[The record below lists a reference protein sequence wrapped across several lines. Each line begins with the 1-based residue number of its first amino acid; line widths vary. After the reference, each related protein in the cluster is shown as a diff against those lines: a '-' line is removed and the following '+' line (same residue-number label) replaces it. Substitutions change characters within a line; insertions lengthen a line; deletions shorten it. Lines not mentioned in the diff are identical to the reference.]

1 MYMLTSIELLKNIRF
16 VNQISHMSFKA
27 WNSVN
32 WPMVESRVFRYQR
45 RIYRASQAG
54 NQRVVRNLQQRLIH
68 SLDSKLLAVRQVT
81 TENKGRKT
89 SGVDGKVYNSPNDKE
104 KLVSKLRL
112 DGKAKPIRRVEIPKP
127 GRPKEKRPLGI
138 PTVED
143 RAKQALCRLALEPEW
158 EARFEADSYGFRPG
172 RGCHDA
178 IEAVYGAL
186 SNKRQQ
192 PDYHKLVLK
201 VDIEKCFDRINHEL
215 LLKKMDSHPII
226 LRQVEAWLKAGILQG
241 SNLDWNLDTLIK
253 NEMGTPQGGVISPL
267 LSNIALHGIIQHL
280 KDWIVTIPAKN
291 NRVAAKQASLT
302 VVRYAD
308 DIVVIHKDRKVIEKA
323 KIIIEEWLWSNC
335 RLKLNQTKTC
345 ILDST
350 QGFDFLGFSCIT
362 IIRNGISRL
371 KIYPSRAGQ
380 AKILM
385 NLRQVIQRNKAVSS
399 YHLISLL
406 KPKIIGWGNYYRYCE
421 CKVVFNRISHYIYLK
436 LRAWTFRRDK
446 RHGRKIVKEKYF
458 PSGNTYNFEGVEH
471 QDNWILYGK
480 KKDKNNEMNEIW
492 LPRLSW
498 MKSKKWVKVKGTK
511 SPFDGDH
518 VYWAVRMASYNRLP
532 TRVTKLLKLQ
542 KGTCP
547 YCHTAFQIESVM
559 EVDHIQPKALGGKD
573 TYNNL
578 QLLHRHC
585 HVMKTRSDLQLITQE
600 KNP

>member
-1 MYMLTSIELLKNIRF
+1 
-16 VNQISHMSFKA
+16 MSFKA

-32 WPMVESRVFRYQR
+32 WPMVENRVFRYQR

-54 NQRVVRNLQQRLIH
+54 NQRVVKNLQQRLIH
-68 SLDSKLLAVRQVT
+68 SLDSKLLAIRQVT

-89 SGVDGKVYNSPNDKE
+89 SGVDGKVYNTPKDKA

-112 DGKAKPIRRVEIPKP
+112 DGKAKPIRRVEIPKA

-158 EARFEADSYGFRPG
+158 EARFEANSYGFRPG
-172 RGCHDA
+172 RDCHDA

-201 VDIEKCFDRINHEL
+201 VDIEKCFDQINHDL
-215 LLKKMDSHPII
+215 LLKKMDAHPLI
-226 LRQVEAWLKAGILQG
+226 LRQVKAWLKAGILQG
-241 SNLDWNLDTLIK
+241 SNLDWNLDTLIENK
-253 NEMGTPQGGVISPL
+253 MGTPQGGVISTL
-267 LSNIALHGIIQHL
+267 LSNIALHGIIHHL
-280 KDWIVTIPAKN
+280 RDWIVTIPAKN

-335 RLKLNQTKTC
+335 RLKLNKTKTC
-345 ILDST
+345 ILDSN

-380 AKILM
+380 AKILT
-385 NLRQVIQRNKAVSS
+385 NLRQVVQRNKAVSS

-436 LRAWTFRRDK
+436 LRAWIFRRDK
-446 RHGRKIVKEKYF
+446 RHGRKIIKEKYF

-471 QDNWILYGK
+471 QDNWTLYGK
-480 KKDKNNEMNEIW
+480 ERGKNNEMNEIW

-498 MKSKKWVKVKGTK
+498 MKSKKWVKVKDTK

-542 KGTCP
+542 KGICP
-547 YCHTAFQIESVM
+547 YCHIAFQIESVM
-559 EVDHIQPKALGGKD
+559 EVDHIQPRALGGKD

-585 HVMKTRSDLQLITQE
+585 HVAKTRSDLQFIVQE
-600 KNP
+600 KNSIK